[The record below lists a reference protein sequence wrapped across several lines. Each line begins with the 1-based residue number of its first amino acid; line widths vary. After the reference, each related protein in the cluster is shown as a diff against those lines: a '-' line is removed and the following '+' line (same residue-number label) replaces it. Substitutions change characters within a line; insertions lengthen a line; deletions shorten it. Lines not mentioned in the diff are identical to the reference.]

1 MTLGTNASLTE
12 QIKYAPSEINFDLI
26 VEAIEELEE
35 WRELLDKFEY
45 CAADVK
51 GRINDLETDIETK
64 DNDIVNLEFK
74 VDELSE
80 EVSYLK
86 NRIEEL
92 ECALEDASN
101 EAMATRARL
110 ET

>member
-26 VEAIEELEE
+26 VEALQELEDWRELGESAGYVEWRIDDLESDVTTKDNNIEELE
-35 WRELLDKFEY
+35 
-45 CAADVK
+45 A
-51 GRINDLETDIETK
+51 
-64 DNDIVNLEFK
+64 K

-92 ECALEDASN
+92 ECALEDAEN
-101 EAMATRARL
+101 QA
-110 ET
+110 

>member
-1 MTLGTNASLTE
+1 MTLGTNANLKE
-12 QIKYAPSEINFDLI
+12 QIKYAPGEINFDLI
-26 VEAIEELEE
+26 VEALDELEE
-35 WRELLDKFEY
+35 WRELGE
-45 CAADVK
+45 AAGDVE
-51 GRINDLETDIETK
+51 GRIDDLQDGIETK
-64 DNDIVNLEFK
+64 DKDIEELEAK

-80 EVSYLK
+80 EIDYLK

-92 ECALEDASN
+92 ECALEDAAN

>member
-35 WRELLDKFEY
+35 WRELGESAGY
-45 CAADVK
+45 VEW
-51 GRINDLETDIETK
+51 RIDDLESDINTKDKDIEE
-64 DNDIVNLEFK
+64 LEAK

-80 EVSYLK
+80 EINYLK
-86 NRIEEL
+86 NRVEEL
-92 ECALEDASN
+92 ECALEDAEN
-101 EAMATRARL
+101 QA
-110 ET
+110 

>member
-1 MTLGTNASLTE
+1 MTLGTNASLAE

-26 VEAIEELEE
+26 VEALQELEE
-35 WRELLDKFEY
+35 WRELGESAGY
-45 CAADVK
+45 VEW
-51 GRINDLETDIETK
+51 RIDDLESDIETK
-64 DNDIVNLEFK
+64 DKDIEELEAK

-92 ECALEDASN
+92 ECALEDEAN
-101 EAMATRARL
+101 EAMATRARI